1 LENINST
8 LENPKIL
15 FDISLLFNFNSADIL
30 NFLFPIYSSMNPN
43 KGLIIFFSYESLD
56 PSVII
61 KLSKIIPK
69 DFHISF
75 SGFFNDI
82 ENQYIDNSVICFSW

>member
-1 LENINST
+1 
-8 LENPKIL
+8 
-15 FDISLLFNFNSADIL
+15 
-30 NFLFPIYSSMNPN
+30 MNPN